1 MLHRS
6 FKPAKCKTSLKL
18 ATSRIKLLKN
28 KKEAQL
34 KQLNREL
41 AKLLESGQDQTAR
54 IRVEHVVR
62 EEKMMAAYD
71 LVEIYCELIVARL
84 SIIESQKNCPI
95 DLKEA
100 ITSVI
105 FASPRC
111 ADIPELLDVRK
122 HFTAK
127 YGKEFISAAVELRP
141 DCGVNRMLV
150 EKLSAVAPDGQ
161 TKIKILS
168 AIAEEHNIKWDP
180 KSFGEKDSKPPDDL
194 LNGPNTFEIASKMH
208 AEPPN
213 VRAPIVEAPP
223 NHDQN
228 HNPSVNLF
236 EQNSR
241 SSSNTQNFASTDIGR
256 SKTAM
261 PTTSEVRP
269 SGTGA
274 ELMEGRQTFSDDG
287 NNFSLGRQNWN
298 MEFKDAT
305 SAAQAA
311 AESAERASMAARA
324 AAELSSRGKI
334 TRQYSTES
342 QKSNAYGMSDEG
354 PRKYATSKM
363 PGEHL
368 ATDSVN
374 NSFYDRN
381 PKLQNERKDGNEHDN
396 LVGVAERFSRDGH
409 GTPKRSSR
417 SASLRSKASFDNDTL
432 VNSLQKADKYSQ
444 KSSSEEE
451 AIKSEG
457 AFFAKMSMKKQF
469 SESKVEFVSGR
480 QDGLQSED
488 FDYFG
493 EERIK
498 KQSSSVS
505 SHSHSSSFGG
515 DYNGLSSNSQKFGN
529 DAGEDLL
536 VGIGQGNIHSD
547 TIQTSSH
554 DNAAIV
560 FDESSSDDD
569 DYKFDIGPNYDEHVS
584 KLYFP
589 SPGRKSHNRLS
600 TNTDSWSPRQNMS
613 EAPEK
618 STSQSHFSTEWHS
631 SPEISE
637 SLTKS
642 ADPSKQDNFLPV
654 IFDDPNS
661 ESEDERDK
669 SRHGRTMDSRILP
682 QKKNSHSRNPG
693 TQSESHGLTGSSF
706 VEKGNSGSDRKP
718 WLHSSSD
725 DSDSVN
731 VRPTNNRETESNSG
745 SQKKFSFGELPASQ
759 PAPLLRK
766 SRLELNDVG
775 NESSFYS
782 PVDEGN
788 HQQSLQSS
796 RLSTVHEVKDNVR
809 APQSPNTLEDNEFL
823 NQASSESGKELNFG
837 TLTGGLRNKGY
848 MRAPYTMTTSGDA
861 SSSFKKAA
869 EVRSSAIEES
879 TASPTVKSSITSG
892 ANMKENNKSSSRAP
906 IKHYDSNSDDS
917 EEEIPQ
923 LTVSSKQEPYNQKA
937 GEEVNTKSGSRAPV
951 TYFDSEED
959 LPKETSSSRGRSG
972 SGFSR
977 RTKDT
982 PSHSETNSYSKV
994 RVGSEASV
1002 NSGSGAERKPSRSS
1016 YGTETAPKPQSQT
1029 VRSGKWGS
1037 SEQSSSMKLAASM
1050 PIPKSKISLHEES
1063 SKSSVMEQPS
1073 SLLRK
1078 TVTSGST
1085 ESPKTSTPSGKT
1097 PSRESSFKKA
1107 SHVHPKLPDYDTIAA
1122 QFQSLRLNRQ

>member
-18 ATSRIKLLKN
+18 ATSRIKILKN
-28 KKEAQL
+28 KKEAQV
-34 KQLNREL
+34 KQLKKEL
-41 AKLLESGQDQTAR
+41 AQLLESEQDQTAR

-71 LVEIYCELIVARL
+71 LIEIYCELIAARFPT
-84 SIIESQKNCPI
+84 IESQKNCPI

-100 ITSVI
+100 ITSVV

-111 ADIPELLDVRK
+111 ADITELLDVRK

-374 NSFYDRN
+374 NSFYERN
-381 PKLQNERKDGNEHDN
+381 PKSQNERIDGNEHDN
-396 LVGVAERFSRDGH
+396 QLGVAGRFSRDDNGS
-409 GTPKRSSR
+409 PKRSSR
-417 SASLRSKASFDNDTL
+417 SASLRSSKASIDDDTL
-432 VNSLQKADKYSQ
+432 VNSLQEADRYSQ

-451 AIKSEG
+451 AVKSEG
-457 AFFAKMSMKKQF
+457 AFLAKMSTKKKI
-469 SESKVEFVSGR
+469 SESKLEFVSG
-480 QDGLQSED
+480 QDDLKSEN

-493 EERIK
+493 EERIR
-498 KQSSSVS
+498 KQSSNVS
-505 SHSHSSSFGG
+505 SCSHSSSFGG
-515 DYNGLSSNSQKFGN
+515 DYNVFSSNSQKFGN
-529 DAGEDLL
+529 DAGEGPS
-536 VGIGQGNIHSD
+536 VGIDRGNIHSD
-547 TIQTSSH
+547 TIQTSSYDH
-554 DNAAIV
+554 AAVV
-560 FDESSSDDD
+560 FDESGSDDD
-569 DYKFDIGPNYDEHVS
+569 NHKFDLGPEYDEQGS
-584 KLYFP
+584 KYFP
-589 SPGRKSHNRLS
+589 SPGIESPNRLS
-600 TNTDSWSPRQNMS
+600 VNTDSWSPRQNMS
-613 EAPEK
+613 GSPEK
-618 STSQSHFSTEWHS
+618 STSQSHFSTEWHP
-631 SPEISE
+631 SPDILE

-642 ADPSKQDNFLPV
+642 ADPSKQDNLLPV
-654 IFDDPNS
+654 TFDDSDGPNF
-661 ESEDERDK
+661 ESEDETDK
-669 SRHGRTMDSRILP
+669 SRYGRTMDSSSLP
-682 QKKNSHSRNPG
+682 LKKNAHSRNPEP
-693 TQSESHGLTGSSF
+693 TQRESHGVTGSSF
-706 VEKGNSGSDRKP
+706 VDKGNSGSDRKT
-718 WLHSSSD
+718 WLHKHSSSD
-725 DSDSVN
+725 DSDSVE
-731 VRPTNNRETESNSG
+731 VRPKNNQETELNPDL
-745 SQKKFSFGELPASQ
+745 QKKFSFGDLPGSQ
-759 PAPLLRK
+759 TSHRARK
-766 SRLELNDVG
+766 SQLELNDVG
-775 NESSFYS
+775 SESSFYS
-782 PVDEGN
+782 PVVEEN
-788 HQQSLQSS
+788 HQQSPL
-796 RLSTVHEVKDNVR
+796 
-809 APQSPNTLEDNEFL
+809 TLGN
-823 NQASSESGKELNFG
+823 AESGKQLHFG

-848 MRAPYTMTTSGDA
+848 VRPPYTRNTSGDA
-861 SSSFKKAA
+861 SSFKRAA
-869 EVRSSAIEES
+869 EDRSRSSTIEQS
-879 TASPTVKSSITSG
+879 TASPMVKSSINYG
-892 ANMKENNKSSSRAP
+892 ASTKVNNKSSSRAP
-906 IKHYDSNSDDS
+906 IEHYNSDSDDS

-923 LTVSSKQEPYNQKA
+923 QTVSSKREQYNQKA
-937 GEEVNTKSGSRAPV
+937 EKKIYTKSSSRAPI
-951 TYFDSEED
+951 TYFDSDSDESEED
-959 LPKETSSSRGRSG
+959 LPKRTSTSRGRSG

-977 RTKDT
+977 RTKAS
-982 PSHSETNSYSKV
+982 PLSSETSSYSEV

-1002 NSGSGAERKPSRSS
+1002 NSSDSGVEREPSMDP
-1016 YGTETAPKPQSQT
+1016 YGTETTPKPWSQT
-1029 VRSGKWGS
+1029 VSSGKWGS
-1037 SEQSSSMKLAASM
+1037 SEQSSSMKLAAS
-1050 PIPKSKISLHEES
+1050 KSI
-1063 SKSSVMEQPS
+1063 MEPPS
-1073 SLLRK
+1073 ATLRK

-1085 ESPKTSTPSGKT
+1085 ESPKTSTPRRET
-1097 PSRESSFKKA
+1097 PSREKG
-1107 SHVHPKLPDYDTIAA
+1107 SHVHPKLPDYDTITA
-1122 QFQSLRLNRQ
+1122 QFESLRFDQQ